1 MELGHEL
8 TYLVRTRVK
17 KMLQEDL
24 LVHAVRF
31 ITEPLE
37 DLEALPVELNLLT
50 HLTQFSRELFYPS
63 RQG

>member
-1 MELGHEL
+1 
-8 TYLVRTRVK
+8 
-17 KMLQEDL
+17 MLQEDL
-24 LVHAVRF
+24 LVYAIRF

-63 RQG
+63 RQGWAGH